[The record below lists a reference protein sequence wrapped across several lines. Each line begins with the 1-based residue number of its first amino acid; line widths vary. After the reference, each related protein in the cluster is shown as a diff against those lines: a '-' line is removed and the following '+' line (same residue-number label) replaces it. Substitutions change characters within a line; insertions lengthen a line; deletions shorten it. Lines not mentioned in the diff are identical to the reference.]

1 MYNTNIRFWTIVL
14 KCVFAIK
21 GGRKIKIKIRKR
33 IIKLC
38 ILISILGVL
47 SYLMYSIGY
56 LPIIGNII
64 AEKKLSDYATIQK
77 GSVQKVETKHDWYN
91 AKYQSF
97 RGSLSYRMQ
106 NNTIFDK
113 KVSNEVKL
121 EAKKQYNLI
130 KGEFSE
136 NLSFPSGID
145 VWTEL
150 NADNYSLKSQRLY
163 LLGVYNTEDIS
174 EEESK
179 KMCATIADKF
189 INLMGEDYN
198 FTGIQIIYYDKNG
211 GYESSISS
219 NGFKKL
225 EYDEILSK
233 TEKVDRLPE
242 DYLDWLSKQ

>member
-1 MYNTNIRFWTIVL
+1 MWIYDKGVRGIKINIR
-14 KCVFAIK
+14 KH
-21 GGRKIKIKIRKR
+21 

-38 ILISILGVL
+38 ILISILAVL
-47 SYLMYSIGY
+47 SYFMYSIGY

-77 GSVQKVETKHDWYN
+77 GNVQKVETKYDWYN

-97 RGSLSYRMQ
+97 RRSLSYRLQ
-106 NNTIFDK
+106 NNTIFDE
-113 KVSNEVKL
+113 KVSREVNL
-121 EAKKQYNLI
+121 LASKQYSKI

-150 NADNYSLKSQRLY
+150 NADDYSLKSQRLY

-174 EEESK
+174 EEESE
-179 KMCATIADKF
+179 KMCAIIADKF

-211 GYESSISS
+211 GYESAISS
-219 NGFKKL
+219 NRFKKL

>member
-1 MYNTNIRFWTIVL
+1 
-14 KCVFAIK
+14 
-21 GGRKIKIKIRKR
+21 
-33 IIKLC
+33 
-38 ILISILGVL
+38 
-47 SYLMYSIGY
+47 MYSIGY
-56 LPIIGNII
+56 LPIIGNVI
-64 AEKKLSDYATIQK
+64 AEKKLSNYITIQN
-77 GSVQKVETKHDWYN
+77 GNVQKVATKYDWYN
-91 AKYQSF
+91 AKYRSST
-97 RGSLSYRMQ
+97 GDLSYRLQ
-106 NNTIFDK
+106 NNTIFDE
-113 KVSNEVKL
+113 KVSREVNSL
-121 EAKKQYNLI
+121 VSKQYSKI

-136 NLSFPSGID
+136 NLSFLSEID

-150 NADNYSLKSQRLY
+150 NADDYSLKSQRLY

-179 KMCATIADKF
+179 KMCASIADKF

-211 GYESSISS
+211 AYESAISS

-233 TEKVDRLPE
+233 TKKVNRLPE

>member
-1 MYNTNIRFWTIVL
+1 
-14 KCVFAIK
+14 
-21 GGRKIKIKIRKR
+21 
-33 IIKLC
+33 
-38 ILISILGVL
+38 
-47 SYLMYSIGY
+47 MYSTGY

-64 AEKKLSDYATIQK
+64 AEKKLSEYATIQK
-77 GSVQKVETKHDWYN
+77 GSSQKVETKHDWYN

-97 RGSLSYRMQ
+97 RGSLSYRLK
-106 NNTIFDK
+106 NNTIFDE
-113 KVSNEVKL
+113 KVSRELNLVGS
-121 EAKKQYNLI
+121 KQYSKI

-136 NLSFPSGID
+136 NLSFPSGIYI
-145 VWTEL
+145 WTEL
-150 NADNYSLKSQRLY
+150 NADDYSLKSQRLY

-174 EEESK
+174 EEESQ

-211 GYESSISS
+211 GYESEISS

-233 TEKVDRLPE
+233 TQKMNRLPE